1 MTMKQLLFLFVI
13 MFVIMTSC
21 NETSDK
27 QTTNFDALETYAGV
41 DLGVTYTPEATTFKV
56 WAPTAEAVRVNIY
69 KKGTG
74 GELLEKIKLQPGV
87 SGTWAATVEKDL
99 LGKFYTFQIQQHG
112 QWLDETPG
120 IYAHAVGING
130 HRGAIINMLTT
141 NPEGWEN
148 DQKPPL
154 ENYNDII
161 IYELHVRDMT
171 IHPSSGAKE
180 RGKFVGL
187 SQTGT
192 TSAEGLKTG
201 IDHIKELGVTHVHI
215 LPAFDFRS
223 IDEANSEHAYNWGYD
238 PENYNVPEGSYST
251 DAADPATRIREFKQL
266 IKALH
271 DAGLRVVMDVVYN
284 HTGKTENSNF
294 NLMVPGYYYR
304 QNADGS
310 FSNASACGNETASE
324 RPMMRKFMIS
334 SLKHWVEEYHIDGF
348 RFDLM
353 GIHDIA
359 TMNAIS
365 QAIHAIDPTIFLY
378 GEGWTAAACPLP
390 DDQLA
395 LKKNVAQLDS
405 IAVFSDDIRD
415 GIKGAWNDH
424 EAKGWVSGNSNLQQ
438 DVRFGIVASVPHQQV
453 DYSQVSYSDTAWA
466 QEPWQ
471 TINYVSVHDNHTLL
485 DKLHISNPNDSEATL
500 IRRHKLAN
508 TIVLTSQGIPLLHA
522 GVEMLR
528 TKQGVENSY
537 NAPDSIN
544 QIDWSRKAKYSEVFD
559 YYRDLITLR
568 REHPAFRMISA
579 DEIREK
585 LQFVEQKDLPGV
597 IVFVLKNHANGD
609 SWRKVVVVYNSY
621 DEEKIV
627 QIPFG
632 KWTFFFDENGLHP
645 EGLRTLKHDK
655 IAVPSIS
662 AMVLAEVE

>member
-1 MTMKQLLFLFVI
+1 MKRLLFPFVI
-13 MFVIMTSC
+13 MIVLMTSC
-21 NETSDK
+21 NETADK
-27 QTTNFDALETYAGV
+27 KTTDFDALEAYSGD

-69 KKGTG
+69 EKGSG
-74 GELLEKIKLQPGV
+74 GALLEKISLQPGV
-87 SGTWAATVEKDL
+87 SGTWAVTAEKDL
-99 LGKFYTFQIQQHG
+99 LGKFYTFQIEQQG

-120 IYAHAVGING
+120 IYADAVGING
-130 HRGAIINMLTT
+130 KRGAIIDFVAT
-141 NPEGWEN
+141 NPEGWDN
-148 DQKPPL
+148 DVRPPL
-154 ENYNDII
+154 ANYDDII
-161 IYELHVRDMT
+161 LYELHIRDMT

-180 RGKFVGL
+180 RGKFAGL

-215 LPAFDFRS
+215 LPVFDFRS
-223 IDEANSEHAYNWGYD
+223 IDETNSEHAYNWGYD
-238 PENYNVPEGSYST
+238 PENYNVPEGSYAT

-266 IKALH
+266 VKAMH

-324 RPMMRKFMIS
+324 RPMMRNFMIN
-334 SLKHWVEEYHIDGF
+334 SLKHWVEDYHIDGF

-359 TMNAIS
+359 TMNAVS
-365 QAIHAIDPTIFLY
+365 EAIHAIDPTIFLY
-378 GEGWTAAACPLP
+378 GEGWTAGACPLP
-390 DDQLA
+390 DYQLA
-395 LKKNVAQLDS
+395 LKKNVALLDS

-415 GIKGAWNDH
+415 GIKGAWNDYQ
-424 EAKGWVSGNSNLQQ
+424 AKGWVSGNVELQQ
-438 DVRFGIVASVPHQQV
+438 DVRFGIVASVPHPQV
-453 DYSQVSYSDTAWA
+453 DYSKVSYSDTAWA
-466 QEPWQ
+466 REPWQ

-485 DKLHISNPNDSEATL
+485 DKLHISNPDDNEATL

-544 QIDWSRKAKYSEVFD
+544 QIDWSRKAKYHDVFD

-568 REHPAFRMISA
+568 RGHPAFRMTTA
-579 DEIREK
+579 EEIRQNLE
-585 LQFVEQKDLPGV
+585 FVEQTDLPGI
-597 IVFVLKNHANGD
+597 IVFVLKNNANGD
-609 SWRKVVVVYNSY
+609 SWRKIVVVYNSY

-645 EGLRTLKHDK
+645 AGLRTINSDK
-655 IAVPSIS
+655 ITVPPIS
-662 AMVLAEVE
+662 AMVLGEEG

>member
-1 MTMKQLLFLFVI
+1 
-13 MFVIMTSC
+13 
-21 NETSDK
+21 
-27 QTTNFDALETYAGV
+27 
-41 DLGVTYTPEATTFKV
+41 
-56 WAPTAEAVRVNIY
+56 
-69 KKGTG
+69 
-74 GELLEKIKLQPGV
+74 
-87 SGTWAATVEKDL
+87 
-99 LGKFYTFQIQQHG
+99 
-112 QWLDETPG
+112 
-120 IYAHAVGING
+120 
-130 HRGAIINMLTT
+130 
-141 NPEGWEN
+141 
-148 DQKPPL
+148 
-154 ENYNDII
+154 
-161 IYELHVRDMT
+161 
-171 IHPSSGAKE
+171 
-180 RGKFVGL
+180 
-187 SQTGT
+187 
-192 TSAEGLKTG
+192 
-201 IDHIKELGVTHVHI
+201 
-215 LPAFDFRS
+215 
-223 IDEANSEHAYNWGYD
+223 
-238 PENYNVPEGSYST
+238 
-251 DAADPATRIREFKQL
+251 
-266 IKALH
+266 
-271 DAGLRVVMDVVYN
+271 
-284 HTGKTENSNF
+284 
-294 NLMVPGYYYR
+294 
-304 QNADGS
+304 
-310 FSNASACGNETASE
+310 
-324 RPMMRKFMIS
+324 
-334 SLKHWVEEYHIDGF
+334 
-348 RFDLM
+348 
-353 GIHDIA
+353 
-359 TMNAIS
+359 
-365 QAIHAIDPTIFLY
+365 
-378 GEGWTAAACPLP
+378 
-390 DDQLA
+390 
-395 LKKNVAQLDS
+395 
-405 IAVFSDDIRD
+405 VFSDDIRD

-485 DKLHISNPNDSEATL
+485 DKLHISNPNESEATL

-544 QIDWSRKAKYSEVFD
+544 QIDWSRKAKYSAVFD

-609 SWRKVVVVYNSY
+609 TWRKVVVVYNSY

>member
-1 MTMKQLLFLFVI
+1 MTMKHLLFLFVI

-27 QTTNFDALETYAGV
+27 QTTNFDALETYAGD

-69 KKGTG
+69 EKGTG
-74 GELLEKIKLQPGV
+74 GELLEKIKLQPDV
-87 SGTWAATVEKDL
+87 SGTWAATAEKDL
-99 LGKFYTFQIQQHG
+99 LGKFYTFQIQQQG

-120 IYAHAVGING
+120 IYADAVGING
-130 HRGAIINMLTT
+130 HRGAIINMEAT

-154 ENYNDII
+154 KNYNDII

-171 IHPSSGAKE
+171 IHPSSGAKA
-180 RGKFVGL
+180 RGKFAGL

-192 TSAEGLKTG
+192 ASAEGLKTG
-201 IDHIKELGVTHVHI
+201 IDHLRELGITHVHI

-266 IKALH
+266 IKNLH

-324 RPMMRKFMIS
+324 RPMMRKFMIN

-359 TMNAIS
+359 TMNVVSEAL
-365 QAIHAIDPTIFLY
+365 HAIDPTIFLY
-378 GEGWTAAACPLP
+378 GEGWTAGACPLP

-395 LKKNVAQLDS
+395 LKKNVALLDS

-424 EAKGWVSGNSNLQQ
+424 EAKGWVSGNSDLQQ

-453 DYSQVSYSDTAWA
+453 DYSKVSYSDTAWA

-485 DKLHISNPNDSEATL
+485 DKLHISNPGDSEATL

-544 QIDWSRKAKYSEVFD
+544 QIDWSRKAKYSDVFD

-568 REHPAFRMISA
+568 REHPAFRMTSA

>member
-1 MTMKQLLFLFVI
+1 
-13 MFVIMTSC
+13 MTSC
-21 NETSDK
+21 NETTHK
-27 QTTNFDALETYAGV
+27 KTTDFDALEVYSGD
-41 DLGVTYTPEATTFKV
+41 DLGVAYSPNATTFKV
-56 WAPTAEAVRVNIY
+56 WTPTAEDVRVNIY
-69 KKGTG
+69 EKGSG
-74 GELLEKIKLQPGV
+74 GELIEKINLKRGD
-87 SGTWAATVEKDL
+87 SGTWAVAAEEDL
-99 LGKFYTFQIQQHG
+99 LGKFYTFQIQQQG
-112 QWLDETPG
+112 QWLNETPG
-120 IYAHAVGING
+120 IYADAVGING
-130 HRGAIINMLTT
+130 ERGAIINMEAT

-148 DQKPPL
+148 DIRPQLK
-154 ENYNDII
+154 NYNDII

-171 IHPSSGAKE
+171 IHPSSGARN
-180 RGKFVGL
+180 RGKFAGL

-192 TSAEGLKTG
+192 ISTEGLKTG
-201 IDHIKELGVTHVHI
+201 IDHIRELGVTHVHI

-223 IDEANSEHAYNWGYD
+223 IDETNSEHAYNWGYD
-238 PENYNVPEGSYST
+238 PENYNVPEGSYAT

-266 IKALH
+266 VKALH

-324 RPMMRKFMIS
+324 RTMMRNFIIN
-334 SLKHWVEEYHIDGF
+334 SLKYWIEQYHIDGF

-353 GIHDIA
+353 GIHDIT
-359 TMNAIS
+359 TMNAVS
-365 QAIHAIDPTIFLY
+365 EAIHAIDPTIFLY
-378 GEGWTAAACPLP
+378 GEGWTAGACPLP
-390 DDQLA
+390 NEQLA
-395 LKKNVAQLDS
+395 LKKNVALLDS

-415 GIKGAWNDH
+415 GIKGAWNHH
-424 EAKGWVSGNSNLQQ
+424 EAKGWVSGKTDLQD
-438 DVRFGIVASVPHQQV
+438 DVRFGIVASVPHPQV
-453 DYSQVSYSDTAWA
+453 NYMQVSYSDTAWA
-466 QEPWQ
+466 REPWQ

-485 DKLHISNPNDSEATL
+485 DKLRISNPGDSEAML

-544 QIDWSRKAKYSEVFD
+544 QIDWSRKATFADVWD

-568 REHPAFRMISA
+568 REHPAFRMTTA
-579 DEIREK
+579 DEIRQN
-585 LQFVEQKDLPGV
+585 LQFVGQNNLPGV

-609 SWRKVVVVYNSY
+609 SWRNIVVVYNTY
-621 DEEKIV
+621 DKEKIV

-655 IAVPSIS
+655 IAVPPVS

>member
-1 MTMKQLLFLFVI
+1 MTMKRPLFLFVI

-21 NETSDK
+21 NETSEK
-27 QTTNFDALETYAGV
+27 HTTNFDALETYAGD
-41 DLGVTYTPEATTFKV
+41 DLGVVYSPNTTTFKV

-69 KKGTG
+69 EKGTG
-74 GELLEKIKLQPGV
+74 DDLLEKIKLHADV
-87 SGTWAATVEKDL
+87 SGTWSVKAEKDL
-99 LGKFYTFQIQQHG
+99 GGKFYTFQIQQQG
-112 QWLDETPG
+112 QWLGETPG
-120 IYAHAVGING
+120 IYADAVGING
-130 HRGAIINMLTT
+130 RRGAIVNMETT
-141 NPEGWEN
+141 NPLGWEN
-148 DQKPPL
+148 DQRPPL

-171 IHPSSGAKE
+171 IHPSSGATE
-180 RGKFVGL
+180 RGKFAGL
-187 SQTGT
+187 SQIGI
-192 TSAEGLKTG
+192 TSDEGLKTG

-266 IKALH
+266 VKTIH

-304 QNADGS
+304 QNADGT

-324 RPMMRKFMIS
+324 RPMMRHFMIN

-353 GIHDIA
+353 GIHDIT
-359 TMNAIS
+359 TMNAVS
-365 QAIHAIDPTIFLY
+365 EAIHAIDPTIFLY
-378 GEGWTAAACPLP
+378 GEGWRAGACPLP
-390 DDQLA
+390 DEKLA
-395 LKKNVAQLDS
+395 LKTNVALLDS

-415 GIKGAWNDH
+415 GIKGAWNHH
-424 EAKGWVSGNSNLQQ
+424 EAKGWVSGNSDLQQ
-438 DVRFGIVASVPHQQV
+438 DVRFGIVASVPHPQV
-453 DYSQVSYSDTAWA
+453 DYSQVSYSDAAWA
-466 QEPWQ
+466 REPWQ

-485 DKLHISNPNDSEATL
+485 DKLHISNPADSEATL

-544 QIDWSRKAKYSEVFD
+544 QIDWGRKVKYRDVFD

-568 REHPAFRMISA
+568 REHPAFRMTSA
-579 DEIREK
+579 GEIREK
-585 LQFVEQKDLPGV
+585 LQFIEQKELPGV

-609 SWRKVVVVYNSY
+609 SWQKVVVVYNSY
-621 DEEKIV
+621 DEEKTV

-632 KWTFFFDENGLHP
+632 KWTLFFDQDGLHP

-655 IAVPSIS
+655 IAVPPIS